1 MTAGIA
7 VRVADE
13 DDRVDVARIV
23 DGALLALD
31 DDERAA
37 ALVRGDV
44 LVAVDGDG
52 DDERVLGTIV
62 LDDGHVEALAVRRR
76 DRREGIGSAL
86 LEAAV
91 AREGR
96 LTADFPPELRSFYEA
111 LGFEVTDR
119 EGRPFGVWEP
129 DGGSDGDVSAE

>member
-1 MTAGIA
+1 MTGDVA
-7 VRVADE
+7 VRVAD
-13 DDRVDVARIV
+13 DDDQVAVARIV
-23 DGALLALD
+23 DGSLLALD

-37 ALVRGDV
+37 ALERGDV
-44 LVAVDGDG
+44 LVAVDEAD
-52 DDERVLGTIV
+52 RVLGTVV

-76 DRREGIGSAL
+76 DRHSGVGSAL

-96 LTADFPPELRSFYEA
+96 LTADFPTELRSFYES
-111 LGFEVTDR
+111 LGFEVTAG

-129 DGGSDGDVSAE
+129 DDGDADDTDR